1 MTDSRKPLNPL
12 LELTRVRLLE
22 FVREPS
28 ALFWVFGFPVLL
40 AVALGIAFRSKA
52 PERLPVAV
60 VGPSAAATATRLEL
74 SRDLAPKVMG
84 TDAAEAALRN
94 GRVDLVV
101 ITGDAGEAPGL
112 RFDPIRGDSRAARLA
127 VVEALAGEPPRVREE
142 PVSEPGSRYID
153 FLIPGLIG
161 LNLMGSGMWGIGFA
175 IVQARVRKLL
185 KRFAVTPMR
194 RTDYLLSFALSRL
207 VFLFLEVAALVAFG
221 WLAFGVAVRG
231 SIVTLIVVAVVGA
244 GSFAGLGLL
253 VAARCQTV
261 ESVSG
266 WMNFVML
273 PMWVLSGAFF
283 SYERFPAVIQ
293 PAIRVL
299 PLTAAND
306 ALREVINQGAP
317 LLETVPEL
325 AVLSA
330 WGVVSFA
337 VAVRI
342 FRWQ

>member
-1 MTDSRKPLNPL
+1 MPERTPLSPL

-40 AVALGIAFRSKA
+40 AVALGIAFRSRA

-60 VGPSAAATATRLEL
+60 VGEGAAAVEQRLA
-74 SRDLAPKVMG
+74 SSPDLAPARLSPE
-84 TDAAEAALRN
+84 AAEAALRA

-101 ITGDAGEAPGL
+101 EAGAAGEPLGL
-112 RFDPIRGDSRAARLA
+112 RFDPVRGEARTARLA
-127 VVEALAGEPPRVREE
+127 VLEALAAAPPEVRET
-142 PVSEPGSRYID
+142 PVSEPGARYID

-161 LNLMGSGMWGIGFA
+161 LNLMNSGMWGIGFA

-194 RTDYLLSFALSRL
+194 RSDFLVSFALSRL
-207 VFLFLEVAALVAFG
+207 VFLALEVVALVAFG

-231 SIVTLIVVAVVGA
+231 SLLAVALVVLAGA
-244 GSFAGLGLL
+244 GAFAGLGLL
-253 VAARCQTV
+253 VAARCQTI

-273 PMWVLSGAFF
+273 PMWILSGAFF
-283 SYERFPAVIQ
+283 SYERFPAAVQ
-293 PAIRVL
+293 PLIRAL
-299 PLTAAND
+299 PLTATND
-306 ALREVINQGAP
+306 ALRAVINRGEP
-317 LLETVPEL
+317 LFSTLPEL
-325 AVLSA
+325 ALLA
-330 WGVVSFA
+330 IWGGLSFA